1 MRHALRKAL
10 GVIAVVQG
18 WGRPPGPPSWQH
30 RPGAAVGASRLK
42 AALDADR
49 DDLAARDQAL
59 AKVLGFLDLVEAFIA
74 DPAGE
79 QAAATAV
86 AAARQIRD

>member
-1 MRHALRKAL
+1 MRHAQGKAL
-10 GVIAVVQG
+10 GMIAVVQG
-18 WGRPPGPPSWQH
+18 WGQAAGTAVVEAQAGPPQL
-30 RPGAAVGASRLK
+30 AASSLM
-42 AALDADR
+42 AALDADW
-49 DDLAARDQAL
+49 DDPAARDQAL
-59 AKVLGFLDLVEAFIA
+59 AQVPGFDLVEAFIA